1 MKRVGFFLLRGVLA
15 VVGCSLVATASAQVD
30 PLAPLP
36 EAPPRVPAPMA
47 APTPV
52 FARPAAPAYQP
63 SFVLPAATTGFESY
77 KTRLAALA
85 RSGGVSEATIA
96 SVVPSLRVNSR
107 VIQLDRA
114 QPGNVGNP
122 NSTPPF
128 EPYRRRHVTADL
140 IARGQNRYA
149 SLWPWLS
156 RVERQTGVPASVMIA
171 IYGHETSYGAVTG
184 GFDVIE
190 SLASLAYEGRRRTMF
205 EGEFVAA
212 LKLLDTGIPRWRL
225 KGSWAG
231 ATGYPQF
238 MPSTVLR
245 LRADGDGDGR
255 AEIWSNQVDGL
266 ASIGNYLKEAG
277 WRAGVPWGIAVRV
290 PSSLDRSAVRNTAT
304 APECPRVHAR
314 YSRPLSMREW
324 RSMGVTPYGRSLP
337 DNELASLF
345 EPDGRGQ
352 TAYLLTGNYKAI
364 LEYNCSNFY
373 AMSVGLLANAIV
385 GH

>member
-1 MKRVGFFLLRGVLA
+1 MKRFGFLLLRGVLA
-15 VVGCSLVATASAQVD
+15 LVGTSLVATASAQVD

-36 EAPPRVPAPMA
+36 EAPVRA
-47 APTPV
+47 ATPV
-52 FARPAAPAYQP
+52 PPPTMVAVQPQP
-63 SFVLPAATTGFESY
+63 SFVLPAAATGFEAY
-77 KTRLAALA
+77 KARLASLA
-85 RSGGVSEATIA
+85 RSAGVREATIA
-96 SVVPSLRVNSR
+96 SVIPYLRVNYR
-107 VIQLDRA
+107 VMQFDRA

-122 NSTPPF
+122 NFTPPF

-140 IARGQNRYA
+140 IRRGQDRYA
-149 SLWPWLS
+149 ALWPWLW
-156 RVERQTGVPASVMIA
+156 RVEQQTGVPASIMIA
-171 IYGHETSYGAVTG
+171 IYGHETSFGSVTG
-184 GFDVIE
+184 GFDIVE
-190 SLASLAYEGRRRTMF
+190 ALATLAYEGRRRPLF

-212 LKLLDTGIPRWRL
+212 LKLLASGIPRWRL

-266 ASIGNYLKEAG
+266 ASIGNYLKEGG

-337 DNELASLF
+337 DHELARPFS
-345 EPDGRGQ
+345 P
-352 TAYLLTGNYKAI
+352 
-364 LEYNCSNFY
+364 
-373 AMSVGLLANAIV
+373 
-385 GH
+385 